1 MFADVDYAHP
11 EVQEDVLNWGKWVV
25 KELGLKGVSRHA
37 LLTICSG
44 SVLKRMSL

>member
-25 KELGLKGVSRHA
+25 KELGLKGVRQLI
-37 LLTICSG
+37 LLFLPFAITKLI
-44 SVLKRMSL
+44 